1 MADQLA
7 LPLFL
12 APIVALPRRR
22 QTIDERFR
30 AFHAAN
36 PHVFDL
42 LVILA
47 RRMRAR
53 GGRVGIKACWER
65 LRWEYR
71 ERVEGDQWAR
81 LNNSLTSRYARL
93 ITERCP
99 DLVDVIET
107 RELRAA

>member
-12 APIVALPRRR
+12 APIVALPRCR

-47 RRMRAR
+47 RRMTAR

-71 ERVEGDQWAR
+71 ERVEGDDWAW
-81 LNNSLTSRYARL
+81 LNNDYTSRYARL
-93 ITERCP
+93 IAETCP
-99 DLVDVIET
+99 DLADAFEV
-107 RELRAA
+107 RALRAA